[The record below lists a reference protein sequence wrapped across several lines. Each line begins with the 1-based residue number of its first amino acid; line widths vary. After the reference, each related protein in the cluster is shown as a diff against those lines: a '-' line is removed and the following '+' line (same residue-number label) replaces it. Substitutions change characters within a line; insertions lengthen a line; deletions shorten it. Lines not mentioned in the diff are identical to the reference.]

1 MNKLTIAHRIV
12 LLIVASVISLLLVG
26 YDGLSVGSKSAD
38 SIKRL
43 NSDSLAGVQIL
54 GDARQSF
61 TLVQRTINYET

>member
-61 TLVQRTINYET
+61 TLAACRT